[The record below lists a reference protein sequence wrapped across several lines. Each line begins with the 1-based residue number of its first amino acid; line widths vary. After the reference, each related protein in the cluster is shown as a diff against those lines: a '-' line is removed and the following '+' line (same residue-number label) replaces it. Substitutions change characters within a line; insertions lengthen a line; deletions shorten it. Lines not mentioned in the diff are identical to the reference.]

1 MADLLNMNIY
11 STHTVRSIEILN
23 IPEKSNHTVNRFQ
36 LLALYLIHM
45 NDHGKGV
52 MVIISEITSLK
63 SLRLRKLLDQSFGYL
78 A

>member
-36 LLALYLIHM
+36 VLALYLIHM

-52 MVIISEITSLK
+52 MV
-63 SLRLRKLLDQSFGYL
+63 RK
-78 A
+78 